1 MKSPYDNHDIS
12 EWKSITNKLINS
24 HPLKTKDIV
33 RTVLEAWNEIFD
45 SSIGNYKIGIDI
57 FPKPQI
63 VGFFLHEL
71 IALKFQTA
79 YPTSWRVEKNVDD
92 KDIVCIENPLYSI
105 ELKTSSSDRNI
116 YGNRSYSQNTE
127 TDKKSKSGYYLA
139 VNFQKFT
146 NSTTHPKI
154 ISIRFGWLDHDDWIG
169 QKSQSG
175 QQARLSR
182 DVEQNKLI
190 SIYSNS

>member
-63 VGFFLHEL
+63 LGFFLHEL

-105 ELKTSSSDRNI
+105 ELKTSSSDKNI

-139 VNFQKFT
+139 INFQKFT

>member
-63 VGFFLHEL
+63 LGFFLHEL

-105 ELKTSSSDRNI
+105 ELKTSSSDKNI

>member
-63 VGFFLHEL
+63 LGFFLHEL

>member
-12 EWKSITNKLINS
+12 EWKSITNKLINN

-63 VGFFLHEL
+63 LGFFLHEL

-105 ELKTSSSDRNI
+105 ELKTSSSDKNI